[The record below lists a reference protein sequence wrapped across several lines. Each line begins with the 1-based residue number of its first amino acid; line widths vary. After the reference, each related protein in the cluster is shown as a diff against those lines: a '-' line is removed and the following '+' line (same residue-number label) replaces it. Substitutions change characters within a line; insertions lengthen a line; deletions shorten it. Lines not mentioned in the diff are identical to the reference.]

1 VIPLPR
7 HRLVW
12 LDPAALDALS
22 LSDPNDR
29 DAVRDWLSAGRPA
42 VVRRSEVDTGH
53 DVPLGIPLPERL
65 GRRRVALRA
74 RPDAIRRTGAMPLLS
89 EAADAAPLG
98 WRPIVHR
105 VATALGACGAAVHVF
120 GSLGWQA
127 LTGEAYLRPGSD
139 IDILIEPASGFD
151 AGAVLGVL
159 HELARMT
166 EPRLDGE
173 LVLDGDR
180 AVSWREL
187 LTEAEKLLVRSSAG
201 VSLED
206 RENFLGR
213 LLKEAA

>member
-1 VIPLPR
+1 VTLLPR

-22 LSDPNDR
+22 LSDHADR
-29 DAVRDWLSAGRPA
+29 DAVRDWLAAGHPA

-53 DVPLGIPLPERL
+53 DVPLGIPLPTRL

-74 RPDAIRRTGAMPLLS
+74 RPNAILRTGAMPLLS
-89 EAADAAPLG
+89 ETADAAPLG
-98 WRPIVHR
+98 WRPFVHR

-127 LTGEAYLRPGSD
+127 LTGEAYLRLSSD
-139 IDILIEPASGFD
+139 IDILIQPAPGFD
-151 AGAVLGVL
+151 AGTVLGML
-159 HELARMT
+159 HELAGMT

-173 LVLDGDR
+173 LVLDSDR

-187 LTEAEKLLVRSSAG
+187 LTDAEKLLVRSSAG

-206 RENFLGR
+206 RESFLGR